1 MILAAGTKLGRY
13 EIRSKIGEG
22 GMGEVY
28 LAVDT
33 SELGRTVAIKLLS
46 AEVAANPSR
55 MQRFVQEA
63 KTVSALNH
71 PNILTIYEFGQEGN
85 TRFIAT
91 EFVDGET
98 LRAHMARR
106 MKLHEV
112 LDIAMQIAAALD
124 AAHEANVIHRD
135 VKPENI
141 MVRRRDHIVKV
152 LDFGLA
158 KAIEPNAAES
168 TPTDPEAGTKLMI
181 QTEPGVVMGTVAY
194 MSPEQSTGHQRVDH
208 RTDLWSLG
216 TVIYELLA
224 GRTPFAGKDV
234 HRQII
239 AIQEANP
246 APLAKF
252 VDGVPERLEEI
263 VGKTLGKNPNE
274 RYQTAKD
281 LLIDLRNLKRKLDVD
296 AEIERKTTPEI
307 RAAGSTA
314 SDAAATS
321 TVPGATGMQATAPS
335 APATTSQ
342 ASSAEY
348 LIGAIRRY
356 KRGLLLA
363 GLILIIAIGGLAYYQ
378 HARNTEVAIESIAV
392 LPFINQSGDPN
403 AEYLS
408 DGLTESIIN
417 SLAQLPNL
425 RVIARSSVFRYK
437 EKEADPL
444 AIGKELGVRAVLVG
458 RIMQRGDILTI
469 STELVD
475 VRDNKQVWGEK
486 YERKASD
493 LMLLQRDIAGQ
504 IANNLRLK
512 ISGEEH
518 NRMMKHYTDNPE
530 AYQLYLQGRFY
541 WNKRTAESY
550 QRAID
555 YFRQAIERDPNFALA
570 YTGLADSYSFL
581 SGQGIRPPR
590 DVLPLAKDAAI
601 KAIEIDNSL
610 SEAHTSLAYV
620 KLYYDWDWAGA
631 EQEYKRAIELNPN
644 YATPHHGYAY
654 LLISSGRTEAAL
666 AEIKKAEE
674 IDPLSLVTQTD
685 HGEFYYFARRPDE
698 AIQQIRKAIEMD
710 PSFVRAHFLLGRA
723 LVQKG
728 RCDEAIP
735 EFLKARTLVP
745 EGVEMFGA
753 LAQGY
758 ASCGR
763 RAEAEKAMAELMELS
778 KDHYVSPHWFAAV
791 QAAMGN
797 KDEAFKWLDQ
807 AFERRFG
814 PLIYLKV
821 NPIWDPLRADPRFAE
836 YVHRAGVPQ

>member
-1 MILAAGTKLGRY
+1 MSLTTGAKLGRY

-46 AEVAANPSR
+46 AEVAANPKR

-71 PNILTIYEFGQEGN
+71 PNILTIYEFGLEGE

-91 EFVDGET
+91 ELVDGET
-98 LRAHMARR
+98 LRAHMVTRL
-106 MKLHEV
+106 KLHEI
-112 LDIAMQIAAALD
+112 LDIAIQIAAALD

-135 VKPENI
+135 IKPENV
-141 MVRRRDHIVKV
+141 MVRRRDQIVKI

-158 KAIEPNAAES
+158 KAIEPNAAGLL
-168 TPTDPEAGTKLMI
+168 PTDPEAGTKLMI
-181 QTEPGVVMGTVAY
+181 HTEPGVVMGTVAY
-194 MSPEQSTGHQRVDH
+194 MSPEQSTGSPRVDH
-208 RTDLWSLG
+208 RSDLWSLG
-216 TVIYELLA
+216 AVMYELLA
-224 GRTPFAGKDV
+224 GRVPFEGNDI

-239 AIQEANP
+239 AIQETNP
-246 APLAKF
+246 PPLAGF

-263 VGKTLGKNPNE
+263 VGKTLAKSPNE

-296 AEIERKTTPEI
+296 AEIDRKISPEI
-307 RAAGSTA
+307 RADGSTA
-314 SDAAATS
+314 SDPVAAS
-321 TVPGATGMQATAPS
+321 TVSGDPATATPS
-335 APATTSQ
+335 TPASASR

-348 LIGAIRRY
+348 LVGGIRRH
-356 KRGLLLA
+356 KVGVSLA
-363 GLILIIAIGGLAYYQ
+363 GLILVIAVGSLVYYQ
-378 HARNTEVAIESIAV
+378 HARDTEVAIESIAV
-392 LPFINQSGDPN
+392 LPFMNQSGDPN

-417 SLAQLPNL
+417 SLTQLPNL

-437 EKEADPL
+437 GKETDPL
-444 AIGKELGVRAVLVG
+444 VIGKELGVRAVLVG
-458 RIMQRGDILTI
+458 RVLQRGDGLTI

-475 VRDNKQVWGEK
+475 VRDNKQVWGEQ
-486 YERKASD
+486 YERKAAD
-493 LMLLQRDIAGQ
+493 LMSLQRDIAGQ

-518 NRMMKHYTDNPE
+518 NRMMKHYTENPE
-530 AYQLYLQGRFY
+530 AYQLYLKGRFY
-541 WNKRTAESY
+541 WNRRTEESY
-550 QRAID
+550 QKAID
-555 YFRQAIERDPNFALA
+555 YFRQAIEKDPSFALA

-590 DVLPLAKDAAI
+590 DVFPLAKEAAL
-601 KAIEIDNSL
+601 KAIEIDSSL

-631 EQEYKRAIELNPN
+631 EQEYKKAIELNPN
-644 YATPHHGYAY
+644 YATPHHGYGY
-654 LLISSGRTEAAL
+654 LLISSARTEAAL

-674 IDPLSLVTQTD
+674 IDPLSLIIQTD

-698 AIQQIRKAIEMD
+698 AIAQLRKAIDMD
-710 PSFVRAHFLLGRA
+710 SSFVRAHYLLGRA
-723 LVQKG
+723 LIQKG
-728 RCDEAIP
+728 RCDEGIDEA
-735 EFLKARTLVP
+735 LKAQKMAPAIEVL
-745 EGVEMFGA
+745 GW
-753 LAQGY
+753 LAQEH

-763 RAEAEKAMAELMELS
+763 KAEAQKAMNELMELS
-778 KDHYVSPHWFAAV
+778 KDHYVSPHWYAAV

-807 AFERRFG
+807 AIDRRFG
-814 PLIYLKV
+814 PMIYLKV
-821 NPIWDPLRADPRFAE
+821 NPIWDPLRSDPRFAE
-836 YVHRAGVPQ
+836 RLQRVGLSP

>member
-1 MILAAGTKLGRY
+1 MTVAAGTKLGRY
-13 EIRSKIGEG
+13 EIRSRLGEG

-46 AEVAANPSR
+46 PEVAANPKR

-71 PNILTIYEFGQEGN
+71 PNILTIYEFGQEGD

-98 LRAHMARR
+98 LRQHMLTRI
-106 MKLHEV
+106 KLHEV

-135 VKPENI
+135 IKPENI

-158 KAIEPNAAES
+158 KAIETFTES
-168 TPTDPEAGTKLMI
+168 SPTDPEAGTKLMI
-181 QTEPGVVMGTVAY
+181 KTEPGVVMGTVAY
-194 MSPEQSTGHQRVDH
+194 MSPEQSAGSPQVDH
-208 RTDLWSLG
+208 RSDLWSLG
-216 TVIYELLA
+216 AVIYELLA
-224 GRTPFAGKDV
+224 GRAPFQGKDI

-239 AIQEANP
+239 AIQETDP
-246 APLAKF
+246 PPLARF
-252 VDGVPERLEEI
+252 VDGIPERLEEI
-263 VGKTLGKNPNE
+263 VGKTLAKNPNE

-296 AEIERKTTPEI
+296 AEIDRKTSPEI
-307 RAAGSTA
+307 HAAGSTA
-314 SDAAATS
+314 SDPAAPSTVSGAAT
-321 TVPGATGMQATAPS
+321 AQATAAQLASS
-335 APATTSQ
+335 AASP

-348 LIGAIRRY
+348 LISGIRRH
-356 KRGLLLA
+356 KLGILLA
-363 GLILIIAIGGLAYYQ
+363 GLILVIAIGGLGYYQ
-378 HARNTEVAIESIAV
+378 HARNTELAIESIAV

-417 SLAQLPNL
+417 SLTQLPNL

-437 EKEADPL
+437 GKETDPL
-444 AIGKELGVRAVLVG
+444 VAGKELGVRAVLVG
-458 RIMQRGDILTI
+458 RIMPRGDGFTI

-475 VRDNKQVWGEK
+475 VRDNKQVWGEQ
-486 YERKASD
+486 YERKTSD
-493 LMLLQRDIAGQ
+493 LMSLQRDIAGQ

-518 NRMMKHYTDNPE
+518 NRMMKHYTENPE
-530 AYQLYLQGRFY
+530 AYQLYLKGRFY

-550 QRAID
+550 QKAID
-555 YFRQAIERDPNFALA
+555 YFRQAIEKDPNYALA
-570 YTGLADSYSFL
+570 YTGLADCYSFL
-581 SGQGIRPPR
+581 SSQGIRPPR
-590 DVLPLAKDAAI
+590 DVFPLAKEAAL
-601 KAIEIDNSL
+601 KAIEIDSSL

-631 EQEYKRAIELNPN
+631 ESEYKQAIALNPN
-644 YATPHHGYAY
+644 YPTPHHGYAY
-654 LLISSGRTEAAL
+654 LLISSGRTEDAI
-666 AEIKKAEE
+666 AEIRKAEA
-674 IDPLSLVTQTD
+674 IDPLSLIFQTD
-685 HGEFYYFARRPDE
+685 HGEYYYFARRPDE
-698 AIQQIRKAIEMD
+698 AIAQLRKAIDMD
-710 PSFVRAHFLLGRA
+710 PSFVRAHWLLGRA
-723 LVQKG
+723 LIQKG
-728 RCDEAIP
+728 RCDEGIDEAVKAQRMAPAI
-735 EFLKARTLVP
+735 EAL
-745 EGVEMFGA
+745 GW
-753 LAQGY
+753 LAQEY
-758 ASCGR
+758 AACGR
-763 RAEAEKAMAELMELS
+763 TSEAQKAMNELLELS
-778 KDHYVSPHWFAAV
+778 KDHYVSPHWFSAV
-791 QAAMGN
+791 QASLGN

-807 AFERRFG
+807 ALDGRFG

-821 NPIWDPLRADPRFAE
+821 NPIWDPLRSDPRFGE
-836 YVHRAGVPQ
+836 YVRRIGLPQ